1 MTRVLSNG
9 GGEDSPPPP
18 PPPPPSPKH
27 SSFPP
32 KFLTI
37 IQLYNKSSVACP
49 PVCFVYALSGRL
61 MLHYI
66 AFPYYDL
73 KIVSECLR
81 TTLRRLKI
89 PGGYAPRSPYKLH
102 LWNVVEGLPGG
113 GLDSR
118 MTVTCIDTNFPYY
131 DLKIVSEYLRNN
143 LRSLIIPKFSGG
155 GVGMPPDPLQNAAAV
170 PRRP

>member
-1 MTRVLSNG
+1 M
-9 GGEDSPPPP
+9 
-18 PPPPPSPKH
+18 
-27 SSFPP
+27 
-32 KFLTI
+32 
-37 IQLYNKSSVACP
+37 
-49 PVCFVYALSGRL
+49 CFVYALSGRL

-118 MTVTCIDTNFPYY
+118 MTVTCIHTNFPYY

-155 GVGMPPDPLQNAAAV
+155 GGGGGWACPQTPYKMRPQSPADHDSQDLPHTHN
-170 PRRP
+170 PR